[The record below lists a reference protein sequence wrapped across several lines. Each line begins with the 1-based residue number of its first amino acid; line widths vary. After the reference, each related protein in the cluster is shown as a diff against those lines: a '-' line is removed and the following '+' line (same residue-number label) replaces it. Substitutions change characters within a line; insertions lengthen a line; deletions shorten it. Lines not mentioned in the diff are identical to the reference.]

1 VADRIQG
8 QQILV
13 NNTTE
18 VFTVDGKTN
27 TAASSAGSQRVKATI
42 TPRPKT
48 NEVSP
53 PPAGPVLKPSTRTGA
68 DKP

>member
-1 VADRIQG
+1 
-8 QQILV
+8 LV

-18 VFTVDGKTN
+18 VFSVDGKSGLPGN
-27 TAASSAGSQRVKATI
+27 TSGSQRVKATI

-48 NEVSP
+48 NELTP
-53 PPAGPVLKPSTRTGA
+53 PVAGPVLKPSTRTGA